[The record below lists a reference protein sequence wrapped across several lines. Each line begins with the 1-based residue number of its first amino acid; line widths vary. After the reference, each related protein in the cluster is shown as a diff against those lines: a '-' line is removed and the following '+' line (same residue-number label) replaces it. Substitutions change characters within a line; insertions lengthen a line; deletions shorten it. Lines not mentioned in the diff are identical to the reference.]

1 MTIITHRGTTLRLR
15 WGNGLGKGVTAA
27 FPVTTARAC

>member
-1 MTIITHRGTTLRLR
+1 VTIITHRGTTLRLR
-15 WGNGLGKGVTAA
+15 WGNGLGRVVTAA